1 MVAESNISVEAYV
14 RRLWR
19 HRGTTSP
26 TPRRGPRQQLDLDA
40 LLDAA
45 VVVADSE
52 GLGGLSTRAVAA
64 RLGISAMGLYPYVG
78 SKDQMVALMQD
89 HASAMPVWTDP
100 ETSLAADLAE
110 WAGHLF
116 DLYLSHPWLTHIPWT
131 EASGG
136 PNEQDWLERLLV
148 ILDHWD
154 TAGALRAAGV
164 TSLYA
169 TVRASAQT
177 STAYR
182 DLAHSD
188 GADQWLKRAATTRHL
203 IDDYA
208 QRYPYSLRLEPHGA
222 LDWQDAPRTSI
233 PSVIDVISQGLKA
246 ASVSKRHETHGSVT
260 LTDVN

>member
-1 MVAESNISVEAYV
+1 MVESNTDVEAHV

-19 HRGTTSP
+19 HRGATPP

-45 VVVADSE
+45 VVVADTE
-52 GLGGLSTRAVAA
+52 GLGGLSTRAVAT

-89 HASAMPVWTDP
+89 HASAMPAWTDP
-100 ETSLAADLAE
+100 GTSLAADLAG
-110 WAGHLF
+110 WAEHLF
-116 DLYLSHPWLTHIPWT
+116 DLYLTHPWLTQIPWA
-131 EASGG
+131 EAPGG

-154 TAGALRAAGV
+154 TPGASRAAVV
-164 TSLYA
+164 TALYA
-169 TVRASAQT
+169 TVRAVAQT

-188 GADQWLKRAATTRHL
+188 RADQWLTRATTTRQL

-208 QRYPYSLRLEPHGA
+208 QRYPRSLRLQPHEA
-222 LDWQDAPRTSI
+222 HDWQDAPWASVR
-233 PSVIDVISQGLKA
+233 SVIEVISRGL
-246 ASVSKRHETHGSVT
+246 ETA
-260 LTDVN
+260 